1 MDPSEDILWNPM
13 CLIFILIR
21 TQAKQRRSIIYRS
34 TCYLPHCVKSSRSVQ
49 ELVEN
54 HRSTTCGPLPWR
66 HLRQFMRGSLRGG
79 ASQTQQTSSTPA
91 ETEEQQRRTREEQG
105 RERVVNRINLCILIH
120 ILATSLI
127 SVSPAPFLDF
137 TSFDGWM
144 FSQVLTGIQLPPLF
158 DVGLSGRRCHM
169 PPPDKFINIL

>member
-1 MDPSEDILWNPM
+1 MDPSEDILWNLSPM
-13 CLIFILIR
+13 RLIFILIR

-34 TCYLPHCVKSSRSVQ
+34 TCCYLPNSVKSSRSVQ

-54 HRSTTCGPLPWR
+54 HRSTACGPLPWR

-79 ASQTQQTSSTPA
+79 ASQIQQTSSTPA
-91 ETEEQQRRTREEQG
+91 ATEEQQRRTREERG

-137 TSFDGWM
+137 TSFDGRM
-144 FSQVLTGIQLPPLF
+144 FSQVLTGIQLPPSF
-158 DVGLSGRRCHM
+158 DVGLSGRRCH
-169 PPPDKFINIL
+169 PPLIY